1 MIDAL
6 HYYLSQFFNLFPTA
20 PRLVRFTTK
29 LNNVAANEGKDA
41 IFKCSITPA
50 DVSVRW
56 LRNDIPI
63 TACPKFKITHGG
75 SSHSLTIT
83 AVTQEDAGEISIDAE
98 GKVCKATLQ
107 VQRKDK

>member
-1 MIDAL
+1 M
-6 HYYLSQFFNLFPTA
+6 
-20 PRLVRFTTK
+20 RFTAK
-29 LNNVAANEGKDA
+29 LNNVVASEGKEA
-41 IFKCSITPA
+41 IFKCSVTPA

-56 LRNDIPI
+56 LRNDVPI
-63 TACPKFKITHGG
+63 TAGPKFKIAHGG

-107 VQRKDK
+107 VQRKDNSYTGY